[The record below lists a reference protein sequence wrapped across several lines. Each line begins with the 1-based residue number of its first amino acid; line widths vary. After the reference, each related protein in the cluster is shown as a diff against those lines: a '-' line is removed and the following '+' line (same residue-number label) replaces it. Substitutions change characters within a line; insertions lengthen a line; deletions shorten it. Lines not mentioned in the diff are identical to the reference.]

1 MSPSCFLSKFTMAN
15 PAAVEEL
22 KPLWDGFSYKSHQV
36 TGIDWMLK
44 REDATESGGLLCDE
58 MGLGKTM
65 EVLGVIK
72 NSKKHATLLLCPKAV
87 VPQWRAAALRSG
99 LNVCEMG
106 SAGSQSWQ
114 APRPFR
120 SGAPFLFLTN
130 YEKLASK
137 REGLFFGRTWD
148 RVVLDEAHRGKNKGG
163 LIHKSVMK
171 MTRRTTWCV
180 TATPVV
186 NDLADVRALFTL
198 VGYEPTRLNN
208 YSYLTETVAAAC
220 LHRSMEEMREV
231 LPELPPAA
239 VITKERLDFE
249 TEEEGDFYR
258 GIQGI
263 IKRRF
268 RALDHDNSNAIF
280 VLLMRLRQL
289 SLHPQVYIN
298 ARKKEW
304 VGYNRDDWEGS
315 STKFSVLRNKI
326 HAASAPARWIVFCQF
341 HDEMEILQSYL
352 SASPEIGKVWQYHG
366 GMKEADK
373 AAVLE
378 DTKTPLE
385 TEGKHQVLLL
395 QLQSG
400 GVGLNLQHFTKII
413 FMSPW
418 WTAAMMDQAIGR
430 AVRIG
435 QEETVE
441 VTLLV
446 LKEEES
452 MNIDEKM
459 LGKATAKR
467 GVLDKLFQYA
477 SRGATVSQE
486 PVEDDT
492 ESVASS
498 SPGPAALVVS
508 SVGEDPV

>member
-1 MSPSCFLSKFTMAN
+1 VHSRS
-15 PAAVEEL
+15 AAGAL
-22 KPLWDGFSYKSHQV
+22 LPLWQGFAYKAHQ
-36 TGIDWMLK
+36 TIGIDWMLK
-44 REDATESGGLLCDE
+44 REAATQSGGLLCDE

-65 EVLGVIK
+65 EVLGVVK
-72 NSKKHATLLLCPKAV
+72 NSSKHSTLLLCPKAV
-87 VPQWRAAALRSG
+87 VPQWRDAAVRSG
-99 LNVCEMG
+99 INVCEMQG
-106 SAGSQSWQ
+106 KSWQ
-114 APRPFR
+114 TPRPFH

-130 YEKLASK
+130 YEKLGASQNGK
-137 REGLFFGRTWD
+137 GRQEGKGPFFGRTWD

-163 LIHKSVMK
+163 LIHKSVSK
-171 MTRRTTWCV
+171 MTRKTTWCV
-180 TATPVV
+180 TATPLV

-198 VGYEPTRLNN
+198 CGYEPAELNT
-208 YSYLTETVAAAC
+208 YAYLTDVMASAC
-220 LHRSMEEMREV
+220 LHRSMAEMRET

-239 VITKERLDFE
+239 VITKEQLDFE
-249 TEEEGDFYR
+249 TDEEGDFYR

-268 RALDHDNSNAIF
+268 KALDHDNSKAMF

-304 VGYNRDDWEGS
+304 VGYNRDDWSSS

-326 HAASAPARWIVFCQF
+326 HASPAPARWIVFCQF
-341 HDEMEILQSYL
+341 HDEMEILQAYL
-352 SASPEIGKVWQYHG
+352 SASPDVGKVWQYHG

-373 AAVLE
+373 AEVLE
-378 DTKTPLE
+378 DTKTPLG
-385 TEGKHQVLLL
+385 GKHQVLLL

-435 QEETVE
+435 QEEIVE

-459 LGKATAKR
+459 LGKAEVKR

-477 SRGATVSQE
+477 SRGDSIEGPA
-486 PVEDDT
+486 T
-492 ESVASS
+492 ES
-498 SPGPAALVVS
+498 
-508 SVGEDPV
+508 GEDPVSPAVENTM

>member
-1 MSPSCFLSKFTMAN
+1 MAN
-15 PAAVEEL
+15 PLSMLVIQEL
-22 KPLWDGFSYKSHQV
+22 KPLWDGFSYKAHQT
-36 TGIDWMLK
+36 TGIDWLLK
-44 REDATESGGLLCDE
+44 RETAAQPGGLLCDE
-58 MGLGKTM
+58 MGLGKTI
-65 EVLGVIK
+65 EILGLMK
-72 NSKKHATLLLCPKAV
+72 NSKKHSTLLLCPKAV
-87 VPQWRAAALRSG
+87 LPQWRSAALRSSI
-99 LNVCEMG
+99 NVCEMVG
-106 SAGSQSWQ
+106 QAWQ
-114 APRPFR
+114 TPRPFFA
-120 SGAPFLFLTN
+120 GAPFLFLTN

-137 REGLFFGRTWD
+137 RGTLFFGRTWD
-148 RVVLDEAHRGKNKGG
+148 RVVLDEAHRAKNKSG

-171 MTRRTTWCV
+171 MTRRATWCV

-186 NDLADVRALFTL
+186 NDLADVKALFNL

-208 YSYLTETVAAAC
+208 YSYLTETVAVAC

-268 RALDHDNSNAIF
+268 KALDHDNTHAMF

-326 HAASAPARWIVFCQF
+326 HAAPAPARWIVFCQF

-366 GMKEADK
+366 GMKETEKAD
-373 AAVLE
+373 VLN
-378 DTKTPLE
+378 DTKTPM
-385 TEGKHQVLLL
+385 EGKHQVLLL

-459 LGKATAKR
+459 LGKAEVKR
-467 GVLDKLFQYA
+467 GVLNKLFQYA
-477 SRGATVSQE
+477 SRGAAVSEE
-486 PVEDDT
+486 PVDHDS
-492 ESVASS
+492 ESEESPAPLVAA
-498 SPGPAALVVS
+498 G
-508 SVGEDPV
+508 GDEDPSH

>member
-1 MSPSCFLSKFTMAN
+1 MAN
-15 PAAVEEL
+15 PAEVQEL
-22 KPLWDGFSYKSHQV
+22 KPLWDGFSYKPHQV

-44 REDATESGGLLCDE
+44 RESATESGGLLCDE

-65 EVLGVIK
+65 EVLGVLK
-72 NSKKHATLLLCPKAV
+72 NSKKHSTLLLCPKAV

-99 LNVCEMG
+99 MNVCEMEG
-106 SAGSQSWQ
+106 QSWQ
-114 APRPFR
+114 TPKPFR
-120 SGAPFLFLTN
+120 GGAPFLFLTN

-148 RVVLDEAHRGKNKGG
+148 RVVLDEAHRGKNKAG

-180 TATPVV
+180 TATPLV

-198 VGYEPTRLNN
+198 VGYDCTRLNN
-208 YSYLTETVAAAC
+208 YSYLTEVVASSC
-220 LHRSMEEMREV
+220 LHRSMGEMRET

-239 VITKERLDFE
+239 KITKERLDFE

-258 GIQGI
+258 GIQGLI
-263 IKRRF
+263 RRRF
-268 RALDHDNSNAIF
+268 KALDHDNSKAIF

-326 HAASAPARWIVFCQF
+326 HAAEAPARWIVFCQF
-341 HDEMEILQSYL
+341 HDEMEILQAYL
-352 SASPEIGKVWQYHG
+352 SASPEVGKVWQYHG
-366 GMKEADK
+366 GMKEAEK
-373 AAVLE
+373 AEVLE
-378 DTKTPLE
+378 DTKTPLD
-385 TEGKHQVLLL
+385 TVGGKHQVLLL

-435 QEETVE
+435 QEEAVE

-459 LGKATAKR
+459 LGKAEVKR
-467 GVLDKLFQYA
+467 GTLNKLFQYA
-477 SRGATVSQE
+477 SRGASVSEE
-486 PVEDDT
+486 PVEEE
-492 ESVASS
+492 ESDSE
-498 SPGPAALVVS
+498 PEPAAAA
-508 SVGEDPV
+508 VGGADEDPTR

>member
-1 MSPSCFLSKFTMAN
+1 M
-15 PAAVEEL
+15 
-22 KPLWDGFSYKSHQV
+22 
-36 TGIDWMLK
+36 
-44 REDATESGGLLCDE
+44 
-58 MGLGKTM
+58 
-65 EVLGVIK
+65 K
-72 NSKKHATLLLCPKAV
+72 NSKKHSTLLLCPKAV
-87 VPQWRAAALRSG
+87 LPQWRAAAQRSSI
-99 LNVCEMG
+99 NVCEMLG
-106 SAGSQSWQ
+106 QAWQ
-114 APRPFR
+114 TPRPFFA
-120 SGAPFLFLTN
+120 GAPFLFLTN

-137 REGLFFGRTWD
+137 RGELFFGRTWD
-148 RVVLDEAHRGKNKGG
+148 RVVLDEAHRAKNKGG
-163 LIHKSVMK
+163 LIHKSVTK
-171 MTRRTTWCV
+171 MTRRATWCV

-186 NDLADVRALFTL
+186 NDLADVKALFAL

-208 YSYLTETVAAAC
+208 YSYLTETVSSAC
-220 LHRSMEEMREV
+220 LHRSMAEMREI

-268 RALDHDNSNAIF
+268 RALDHDNSKAMF

-304 VGYNRDDWEGS
+304 VGYNRDDWDGP
-315 STKFSVLRNKI
+315 STKFTVLRNKI
-326 HAASAPARWIVFCQF
+326 HAAPAPARWIVFCQF
-341 HDEMEILQSYL
+341 HDEMEILQAYL
-352 SASPEIGKVWQYHG
+352 STSPEIGKVWQYHG

-373 AAVLE
+373 AAVLD
-378 DTKTPLE
+378 DTKTPLD
-385 TEGKHQVLLL
+385 TVGGKHQILLL

-459 LGKATAKR
+459 LSKVEVKR

-477 SRGATVSQE
+477 SRGCEATAPQE
-486 PVEDDT
+486 PVEIDSD
-492 ESVASS
+492 A
-498 SPGPAALVVS
+498 
-508 SVGEDPV
+508 EDPK

>member
-1 MSPSCFLSKFTMAN
+1 MAN
-15 PAAVEEL
+15 PAEVQEL
-22 KPLWDGFSYKSHQV
+22 KPLWDGFSYKPHQV

-44 REDATESGGLLCDE
+44 RESSTDGTSGGLLCDE

-65 EVLGVIK
+65 EVLGVLK
-72 NSKKHATLLLCPKAV
+72 NSKKHSTLLLCPKAV

-106 SAGSQSWQ
+106 SAGSQVWQ
-114 APRPFR
+114 TPRPFR
-120 SGAPFLFLTN
+120 AGAPFLFLTN

-148 RVVLDEAHRGKNKGG
+148 RVVLDEAHRGKNKNG

-186 NDLADVRALFTL
+186 NDLADVRALFAL

-208 YSYLTETVAAAC
+208 YSFLTETVASAC
-220 LHRSMEEMREV
+220 LHRSMGEMRET

-239 VITKERLDFE
+239 KITKERLDFE

-268 RALDHDNSNAIF
+268 KALDHDNSTAMF
-280 VLLMRLRQL
+280 VMLMRLRQL

-326 HAASAPARWIVFCQF
+326 HAAAAPARWIVFCQF
-341 HDEMEILQSYL
+341 HDEMEILQAYL
-352 SASPEIGKVWQYHG
+352 SASSDVGKVWQYHG
-366 GMKEADK
+366 GMKEAEK

-378 DTKTPLE
+378 DTKTPLD
-385 TEGKHQVLLL
+385 TVGGKHQVLLL

-435 QEETVE
+435 QNEVVE

-459 LGKATAKR
+459 LGKAEVKR

-477 SRGATVSQE
+477 SRGCEATLEGRATEEE
-486 PVEDDT
+486 PVAVD
-492 ESVASS
+492 
-498 SPGPAALVVS
+498 
-508 SVGEDPV
+508 EDPSR

>member
-1 MSPSCFLSKFTMAN
+1 MSPLLFLEATVTMAN

-22 KPLWDGFSYKSHQV
+22 TPLWDGFSYKPHQV

-44 REDATESGGLLCDE
+44 REDATDGTSGGLLCDE

-65 EVLGVIK
+65 EVLGVMK

-137 REGLFFGRTWD
+137 REGLFFKRTWD

-186 NDLADVRALFTL
+186 NDLADVRALFAL

-208 YSYLTETVAAAC
+208 YSFLTETVAAAC
-220 LHRSMEEMREV
+220 LHRSMEEMRET

-268 RALDHDNSNAIF
+268 RALDHDNSTAIF

-326 HAASAPARWIVFCQF
+326 HTAPAAARWIVFCQF
-341 HDEMEILQSYL
+341 HDEMEILQAYL
-352 SASPEIGKVWQYHG
+352 AANPKIGKVWQYHG
-366 GMKEADK
+366 GMKEAEK
-373 AAVLE
+373 AEVLE
-378 DTKTPLE
+378 DTKTSL
-385 TEGKHQVLLL
+385 EGKHQVLLL

-435 QEETVE
+435 QEEAVE

-459 LGKATAKR
+459 LGKAEMKR

-477 SRGATVSQE
+477 SRGAEET
-486 PVEDDT
+486 VEDDD
-492 ESVASS
+492 ESVVSAP
-498 SPGPAALVVS
+498 PGPAAVTVG
-508 SVGEDPV
+508 SVGEDPM